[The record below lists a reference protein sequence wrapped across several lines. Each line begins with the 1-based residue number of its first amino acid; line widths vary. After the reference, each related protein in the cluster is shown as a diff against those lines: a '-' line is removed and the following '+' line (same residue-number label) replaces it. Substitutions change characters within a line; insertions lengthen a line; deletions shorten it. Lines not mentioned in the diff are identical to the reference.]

1 MSQSGEWRSFGK
13 YGRRKQAAS
22 LQGKAIA
29 GRGRLRFPLTFR
41 VPKMTSCVP
50 FCAGVPATMSALKCG
65 ACSSKPG
72 SLGERVLGGVPCAAG
87 RGEEGELAG
96 ASPELAASPHPCWSK
111 ISHPHI

>member
-1 MSQSGEWRSFGK
+1 MIEQLLPSLPLSFFSTLWLSIALKLEKGEDPD
-13 YGRRKQAAS
+13 
-22 LQGKAIA
+22 
-29 GRGRLRFPLTFR
+29 FP
-41 VPKMTSCVP
+41 
-50 FCAGVPATMSALKCG
+50 GVPATMSALKCG